1 MAEPMVGWNQGQVV
15 AGIDV
20 IEIST
25 GCPSRR
31 RGLKFARPRDCTRAV
46 RRPAFK
52 IVFFSSRYRGVVSPV
67 SMHCRPAASL

>member
-46 RRPAFK
+46 RRPDFK
-52 IVFFSSRYRGVVSPV
+52 MF
-67 SMHCRPAASL
+67 